1 MKISLVLLTWNEL
14 PGLKALFDK
23 IPLDAVDEAFAVDGG
38 STDGT
43 LEFYAE
49 KGFRVLRQQSRGRGE
64 AFRMAFAQSEGDALI
79 FYSPDGNED
88 PADIPKFRPLLEAG
102 NDLVIA
108 TRMVAGARNEE
119 DDQVLRLRKWANLSF
134 NWMVNARWN
143 LSGKY
148 VSDSINGYRA
158 ITRKAWE
165 QLSPDGAGYTIEY
178 QSTIRALK
186 LGLRIA
192 EFPTI
197 EGNRIG
203 PEKGSPSV
211 QTGMA
216 FLKLYGNELK
226 IGNNWPRRS
235 SRAVTGTG
243 SLIDERHSTA
253 ERSEDKA

>member
-1 MKISLVLLTWNEL
+1 MKITLVLLTWNEL
-14 PGLKALFDK
+14 PGLEALFDK
-23 IPLDAVDEAFAVDGG
+23 LPLDAVDEAFAVDGG

-43 LEFYAE
+43 LEFYE
-49 KGFRVLRQQSRGRGE
+49 QRQFRALTQRSRGRGE
-64 AFRMAFAQSEGDALI
+64 AFRLAFAQSEGDALL

-108 TRMVAGARNEE
+108 TRMVRGARNEE
-119 DDQVLRLRKWANLSF
+119 DDQLLRWRKWANLSF

-143 LSGKY
+143 RSGRY
-148 VSDSINGYRA
+148 VTDSINGYRA

-186 LGLRIA
+186 LGLKIA
-192 EFPTI
+192 EFPTR

-203 PEKGSPSV
+203 PEKGSPSL
-211 QTGMA
+211 QTGLA

-226 IGNNWPRRS
+226 IGQEWPRRS

-243 SLIDERHSTA
+243 SLRDDSDA
-253 ERSEDKA
+253 EVES